1 MLWLW
6 LTLVHAEVPKTI
18 PDAHVRGKELY
29 DDLCFQ
35 CHGATGLADSPM
47 AQSTKSPALA
57 GVIDETEFPKAIS
70 VIQEGKGLMPAYEM
84 VIDKHDSKRIL
95 IYLARLDATT
105 GLDPKAKDVSTKKE
119 ETSTSEGTE
128 EMEEVTEPTENE
140 VNENE

>member
-6 LTLVHAEVPKTI
+6 LTMVHAEVPKTI

-57 GVIDETEFPKAIS
+57 GAIDEPNFPEAIKL
-70 VIQEGKGLMPAYEM
+70 IQEGNGLMPAYEM
-84 VIDKHDSKRIL
+84 VIDKHDTKRIL
-95 IYLARLDATT
+95 IYLSRLDSET
-105 GLDPKAKDVSTKKE
+105 GLDPNQKKVPDANDTKEESKKDVKETMPSKDIQEKKK
-119 ETSTSEGTE
+119 
-128 EMEEVTEPTENE
+128 
-140 VNENE
+140 